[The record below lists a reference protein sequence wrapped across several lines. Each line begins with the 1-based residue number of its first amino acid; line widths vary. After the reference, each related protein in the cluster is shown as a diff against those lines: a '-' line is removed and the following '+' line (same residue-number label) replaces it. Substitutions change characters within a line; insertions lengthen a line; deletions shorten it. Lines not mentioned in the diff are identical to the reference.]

1 VVEASRQIPPT
12 LLPDLL
18 LASGRRLDDS
28 LADVDMEAQG
38 VPVAWIGSGPPPI
51 WVDVAREYT
60 DRWVH
65 HQQIRDAVGLPG
77 LKGRE
82 WMHPVLQTFMLALP
96 RAYEGVPA
104 LDGTTVR
111 IVVSGP
117 SGGRWSLR
125 RDGPR
130 WRLVETSASAS
141 AELRL
146 PEDLAWRLFVRMVS
160 PADAIPRIERRGSRE
175 LTEPACRA
183 VAVMTS
189 TA

>member
-1 VVEASRQIPPT
+1 
-12 LLPDLL
+12 
-18 LASGRRLDDS
+18 
-28 LADVDMEAQG
+28 M
-38 VPVAWIGSGPPPI
+38 GPPST
-51 WVDVAREYT
+51 DAR
-60 DRWVH
+60 R
-65 HQQIRDAVGLPG
+65 R
-77 LKGRE
+77 
-82 WMHPVLQTFMLALP
+82 
-96 RAYEGVPA
+96 RA
-104 LDGTTVR
+104 R

-125 RDGPR
+125 RDGSR

-175 LTEPACRA
+175 LTDPACRA